1 MHTAEA
7 GMVPGV
13 FPGHLLFFPGKSTK
27 VFSFFTVFP
36 IMPLANKKQ
45 MGYNTVV
52 YPSGNARGNIN
63 GNT

>member
-13 FPGHLLFFPGKSTK
+13 FPGHRLFFPGKSTK

-36 IMPLANKKQ
+36 IMPLANEKQ

-52 YPSGNARGNIN
+52 YP
-63 GNT
+63 